1 MASIVPTEITAG
13 DLASIL
19 GVSERR
25 VAALKAEGRIP
36 TTEGGKIL
44 LHELLHRQHTELAQV
59 RQQPHMARKLNKGE
73 TWEDQH
79 PGDTMARV
87 AVRCMA
93 GLIPS
98 HVADAAMEI
107 GLGEE
112 AARALYTAAR
122 RKVMEAEAEART
134 LCGLLTDPDGPE
146 APLLAP
152 EFKGRWSEAA

>member
-1 MASIVPTEITAG
+1 MAGMVPAEITAG
-13 DLASIL
+13 ELAGIL

-44 LHELLHRQHTELAQV
+44 LHELLHRQHSELAQV
-59 RQQPHMARKLNKGE
+59 RQQPYMARKLNKGE

-93 GLIPS
+93 GLIPN
-98 HVADAAMEI
+98 HMADAAMEI

-112 AARALYTAAR
+112 AARALYAAAR
-122 RKVMEAEAEART
+122 RKAMEAEAEVRT
-134 LCGLLTDPDGPE
+134 FCGLLTNPDGPE

-152 EFKGRWSEAA
+152 EMPGRWSQPV